1 MTEAYLDACSIIYL
15 TEGAL
20 AWRSAVEARLRVLPV
35 TAGLVTSRISR
46 LECRSKPIRDRDAAL
61 LARYDQTFA
70 AARLVEMSAPIIER
84 ALQRRLW
91 SDPLRV
97 TEVIHPSR
105 GSGCQRR
112 RDRDPPLAIGKG
124 ARQGRWLAP
133 EMLGRAKG
141 DPSKTPVGLA
151 SARAGGSVRESGYQ
165 KVLSSVGSCAGGIA
179 ASRTAWR

>member
-1 MTEAYLDACSIIYL
+1 LS
-15 TEGAL
+15 
-20 AWRSAVEARLRVLPV
+20 
-35 TAGLVTSRISR
+35 
-46 LECRSKPIRDRDAAL
+46 
-61 LARYDQTFA
+61 
-70 AARLVEMSAPIIER
+70 
-84 ALQRRLW
+84 LQRRLW